1 MVCPRQGGFR
11 GTKLWRCPQTDL
23 GRVPQGT
30 VSLWGHLGLILQ
42 QPDLCAC
49 ASLWGGRGGRPGATI
64 PPARAGAG
72 AHVPWL
78 GLARPQDRSAAS
90 ADSELRPEPSL
101 SALMRG
107 QTKYSSPWESAEG
120 TGSPG
125 ALLEAESLTRTAGWQ
140 CVCMACTSNAHV

>member
-49 ASLWGGRGGRPGATI
+49 ASLWGGGEGGGRGPQFPPPGLVL
-64 PPARAGAG
+64 GHMCLG
-72 AHVPWL
+72 WGWL
-78 GLARPQDRSAAS
+78 GLKTAALPLLTASSGPSPRSQ
-90 ADSELRPEPSL
+90 L
-101 SALMRG
+101 
-107 QTKYSSPWESAEG
+107 
-120 TGSPG
+120 
-125 ALLEAESLTRTAGWQ
+125 
-140 CVCMACTSNAHV
+140 

>member
-49 ASLWGGRGGRPGATI
+49 ASLWGGARGEAGGHNSPPPGWCWGTCAL
-64 PPARAGAG
+64 AGAG
-72 AHVPWL
+72 SAS
-78 GLARPQDRSAAS
+78 RPQHC
-90 ADSELRPEPSL
+90 L
-101 SALMRG
+101 
-107 QTKYSSPWESAEG
+107 
-120 TGSPG
+120 
-125 ALLEAESLTRTAGWQ
+125 
-140 CVCMACTSNAHV
+140 C

>member
-49 ASLWGGRGGRPGATI
+49 ASLWGGARGEAGGHNSPRPGWCWCL
-64 PPARAGAG
+64 GWG
-72 AHVPWL
+72 WL
-78 GLARPQDRSAAS
+78 GLKTAALPLLTASSGPSPRSQ
-90 ADSELRPEPSL
+90 L
-101 SALMRG
+101 
-107 QTKYSSPWESAEG
+107 
-120 TGSPG
+120 
-125 ALLEAESLTRTAGWQ
+125 
-140 CVCMACTSNAHV
+140 